1 MKILWVLLTI
11 VLSVIIVV
19 ISRIMMKK
27 PTILIEKW
35 KRRAVVIG
43 TIVSI
48 LIVLVTIDTIEG
60 KVMKFPTPE
69 EAVFYTHS
77 VVMPADGVYMIDHVL
92 DGRDTTAVFF
102 RTNKGDKT
110 SDILRKENEKWRIDN
125 QFNIK
130 TEVYLSKENDELS
143 TISLN
148 AYKGTKDYYLVINE
162 AIDSLG
168 SEIYDISDN
177 LNTEFVTVTVYNE
190 KRKRYSNKYYAYL
203 YDLDRE
209 NYVVTIN
216 GEEVKFKDLY
226 RLS

>member
-1 MKILWVLLTI
+1 MKILWISLAI
-11 VLSVIIVV
+11 ALSVIVGV
-19 ISRIMMKK
+19 IGRIMMRK

-35 KRRAVVIG
+35 KRRTVVIG
-43 TIVSI
+43 TIVAI

-125 QFNIK
+125 QFNHMMDRYTVK
-130 TEVYLSKENDELS
+130 DNGNVS
-143 TISLN
+143 TITLHT
-148 AYKGTKDYYLVINE
+148 YKGTKDCYLVINE
-162 AIDSLG
+162 TLG
-168 SEIYDISDN
+168 SIENEISDN
-177 LNTEFVTVTVYNE
+177 LNTEFVKTFIDDKENI
-190 KRKRYSNKYYAYL
+190 RYSNKYYAYL
-203 YDLDRE
+203 YDLDKE
-209 NYVVTIN
+209 NYVITIN